1 MIHNSTY
8 STFIKSLAV
17 ALLLGSYLFAFMTNE
32 LHHLF
37 SHDHNHVHE
46 SCSEE
51 TEKDPCHRFVFHN
64 DVKVD
69 CGHDGHF
76 HSPKQEC
83 DLCDVLMPQLKTPKI
98 KIFETSY
105 IQIAQPLCYFE
116 NEIYIRF
123 TNPSVFLRGP
133 PIFLS

>member
-1 MIHNSTY
+1 MIQKSTY

-17 ALLLGSYLFAFMTNE
+17 ALLLGSYMSAFFINE
-32 LHHLF
+32 LHHVF
-37 SHDHNHVHE
+37 AHDHQHVHE

-76 HSPKQEC
+76 HEPKHEC
-83 DLCDVLMPQLKTPKI
+83 ELCDVLMPQLEVPKYKTFKI
-98 KIFETSY
+98 LNFKI
-105 IQIAQPLCYFE
+105 AHPLCFFE
-116 NEIYIRF
+116 EKIILPF
-123 TNPSVFLRGP
+123 SDPSNLLRGP
-133 PIFLS
+133 PVSFS